1 MPPGA
6 IFTIGH
12 STREANDFVAL
23 LRHHGVDLLV
33 DVRRYPGS
41 RRHPHFNRE
50 ALAERLAADGIGYR
64 HAPDLGGRRVG
75 SSANQ
80 PADSPGPEHS
90 AGSGRSTGRDDSPN
104 RGWRNAS
111 FRAYA
116 DYMATPPF
124 RAALDQLLDDASRHT
139 VAIMCA
145 EAVPWRC
152 HRNLISDALIAR
164 DVEIRHILSDDAP
177 SRHELNPMAS
187 IGPQG
192 TVTYPAEQAV
202 ERRGRRGGASGTRG
216 GTVGGGGSGTA
227 GEDGSQ
233 GELFD

>member
-12 STREANDFVAL
+12 STREADDFVAL

-41 RRHPHFNRE
+41 RRYPHFNRE
-50 ALAERLAADGIGYR
+50 ALAERLAADGIAYR

-75 SSANQ
+75 PSADAAGDS
-80 PADSPGPEHS
+80 PGRADSPGHGPS
-90 AGSGRSTGRDDSPN
+90 PGRDDSPN

-116 DYMATPPF
+116 DYMATPLF
-124 RAALDQLLDDASRHT
+124 RAALDQLLDDAGNRT

-152 HRNLISDALIAR
+152 HRNLISDALVAR
-164 DVEIRHILSDDAP
+164 DVEARHILSDDAP
-177 SRHELNPMAS
+177 SRHELNPMARL
-187 IGPQG
+187 GPQG
-192 TVTYPAEQAV
+192 TVTYPAKQAP
-202 ERRGRRGGASGTRG
+202 ERRGRRGGRGT
-216 GTVGGGGSGTA
+216 GGGGSGSGGGSGTN
-227 GEDGSQ
+227 GENASQ